1 MEERSLELKKAGLAI
16 PKVLE
21 QNRLLLP
28 YHLYQAKRD
37 WKQIA
42 GEQIAK
48 YSYILDFKDKQV
60 IIAVMN
66 PVYMNYL
73 FMYKNKIIEEI
84 NSYVGHRAIADV
96 RFVKKGKKPVRTVY
110 ETLKGEVEDVFPKET
125 ISQVRLDDA
134 TVAHIRRETA
144 HLPEGLR
151 KKVVQLR
158 FAQAKRKKA
167 YELEGFAACPRCGR
181 WMAPGEK
188 ECLFCR
194 SEARQALKRQI
205 RSHLDDMPWLSWEAL
220 AAYFQVPVTAG
231 DVEQAY
237 NEVRR
242 NLIYTYIE
250 KVYYEYDTAADDFTM
265 AMLITRRV
273 PGEIPPKFIEN
284 LVAKYRRKDDHVSSP
299 EP

>member
-21 QNRLLLP
+21 KNRLLLP

-73 FMYKNKIIEEI
+73 FMYKNEIIEEI

-96 RFVKKGKKPVRTVY
+96 RFVKKGKKPVRPVY
-110 ETLKGEVEDVFPKET
+110 DTLQGEREDVFPKET
-125 ISQVRLDDA
+125 ISQVRLDDD
-134 TVAHIRRETA
+134 TVARIRQETA
-144 HLPEGLR
+144 HLAEGLR
-151 KKVVQLR
+151 EKVVQLR

-167 YELEGFAACPRCGR
+167 YQLEGFVSCPCCGR
-181 WMAPGEK
+181 WMAPGERQ
-188 ECLFCR
+188 CLFCR
-194 SEARQALKRQI
+194 SEARHALKRQI
-205 RSHLDDMPWLSWEAL
+205 RAYLDDMPWLSWEAVAGYL
-220 AAYFQVPVTAG
+220 KTDVTAAAE
-231 DVEQAY
+231 EQAY

-250 KVYYEYDTAADDFTM
+250 KVYYEYDTAADDFTL

-273 PGEIPPKFIEN
+273 PGDIPPKFIEN
-284 LVAKYRRKDDHVSSP
+284 LVAKYRKKDDHVSPS

>member
-1 MEERSLELKKAGLAI
+1 M
-16 PKVLE
+16 E

-110 ETLKGEVEDVFPKET
+110 ETLEGEVEDVFPKET

-151 KKVVQLR
+151 EKSFSSALPRPSGRRPMSWKASPPVPAAAAGWRL
-158 FAQAKRKKA
+158 AKR
-167 YELEGFAACPRCGR
+167 
-181 WMAPGEK
+181 
-188 ECLFCR
+188 
-194 SEARQALKRQI
+194 
-205 RSHLDDMPWLSWEAL
+205 
-220 AAYFQVPVTAG
+220 
-231 DVEQAY
+231 
-237 NEVRR
+237 N
-242 NLIYTYIE
+242 
-250 KVYYEYDTAADDFTM
+250 
-265 AMLITRRV
+265 
-273 PGEIPPKFIEN
+273 
-284 LVAKYRRKDDHVSSP
+284 VSLP
-299 EP
+299 Q

>member
-21 QNRLLLP
+21 KNRLLLP

-73 FMYKNKIIEEI
+73 FMYKNEIIEEI

-96 RFVKKGKKPVRTVY
+96 RFVKKGKKPVRPVY
-110 ETLKGEVEDVFPKET
+110 ETLQGEREDVFPKET
-125 ISQVRLDDA
+125 ISQVRLDDD
-134 TVAHIRRETA
+134 TVARIRQETA
-144 HLPEGLR
+144 HLAEGLR
-151 KKVVQLR
+151 EKVVQLR

-167 YELEGFAACPRCGR
+167 YQLEGFVSCPCCGR
-181 WMAPGEK
+181 WMAPSERQ
-188 ECLFCR
+188 CLFCR
-194 SEARQALKRQI
+194 SEARHALKRQI
-205 RSHLDDMPWLSWEAL
+205 RAYLDDMPWLSWEAVAGYL
-220 AAYFQVPVTAG
+220 KTDVTAAAE
-231 DVEQAY
+231 EQAY

-250 KVYYEYDTAADDFTM
+250 KVYYEYDTAADDFTL

-273 PGEIPPKFIEN
+273 PGDIPPKFIEN
-284 LVAKYRRKDDHVSSP
+284 LVAKYRKKDDHVSPS

>member
-1 MEERSLELKKAGLAI
+1 MEECSLELKKAGLAI

-96 RFVKKGKKPVRTVY
+96 RFVKKGILLSVQKKLRQEQSACSKQYCCQKKSEKGKIFFHGFCPPFHGSIIDTV
-110 ETLKGEVEDVFPKET
+110 VP
-125 ISQVRLDDA
+125 
-134 TVAHIRRETA
+134 
-144 HLPEGLR
+144 
-151 KKVVQLR
+151 
-158 FAQAKRKKA
+158 
-167 YELEGFAACPRCGR
+167 CPGV
-181 WMAPGEK
+181 
-188 ECLFCR
+188 
-194 SEARQALKRQI
+194 
-205 RSHLDDMPWLSWEAL
+205 LS
-220 AAYFQVPVTAG
+220 
-231 DVEQAY
+231 
-237 NEVRR
+237 
-242 NLIYTYIE
+242 
-250 KVYYEYDTAADDFTM
+250 KC
-265 AMLITRRV
+265 
-273 PGEIPPKFIEN
+273 
-284 LVAKYRRKDDHVSSP
+284 SSVL
-299 EP
+299 

>member
-110 ETLKGEVEDVFPKET
+110 ETLEGEVEDVFPKET

-151 KKVVQLR
+151 EKVVQLR

-181 WMAPGEK
+181 WMVPGEK

-220 AAYFQVPVTAG
+220 AAYLQVPVTAG

-250 KVYYEYDTAADDFTM
+250 KVYYEYDTAADDFTL

>member
-110 ETLKGEVEDVFPKET
+110 ETLEGEVEDVFPKET
-125 ISQVRLDDA
+125 ISRCAWMTQRWPISAGKRLICQKA
-134 TVAHIRRETA
+134 AGKSRSAPLCSGQTE
-144 HLPEGLR
+144 EGL
-151 KKVVQLR
+151 
-158 FAQAKRKKA
+158 
-167 YELEGFAACPRCGR
+167 
-181 WMAPGEK
+181 
-188 ECLFCR
+188 
-194 SEARQALKRQI
+194 
-205 RSHLDDMPWLSWEAL
+205 
-220 AAYFQVPVTAG
+220 
-231 DVEQAY
+231 
-237 NEVRR
+237 
-242 NLIYTYIE
+242 
-250 KVYYEYDTAADDFTM
+250 
-265 AMLITRRV
+265 
-273 PGEIPPKFIEN
+273 
-284 LVAKYRRKDDHVSSP
+284 
-299 EP
+299 

>member
-21 QNRLLLP
+21 KNRLLLP

-96 RFVKKGKKPVRTVY
+96 RFVK
-110 ETLKGEVEDVFPKET
+110 
-125 ISQVRLDDA
+125 
-134 TVAHIRRETA
+134 
-144 HLPEGLR
+144 
-151 KKVVQLR
+151 
-158 FAQAKRKKA
+158 
-167 YELEGFAACPRCGR
+167 
-181 WMAPGEK
+181 
-188 ECLFCR
+188 
-194 SEARQALKRQI
+194 
-205 RSHLDDMPWLSWEAL
+205 
-220 AAYFQVPVTAG
+220 
-231 DVEQAY
+231 
-237 NEVRR
+237 
-242 NLIYTYIE
+242 
-250 KVYYEYDTAADDFTM
+250 
-265 AMLITRRV
+265 
-273 PGEIPPKFIEN
+273 
-284 LVAKYRRKDDHVSSP
+284 
-299 EP
+299 

>member
-21 QNRLLLP
+21 KNRLLLP

-96 RFVKKGKKPVRTVY
+96 RFVKKGKKTVRPVY
-110 ETLKGEVEDVFPKET
+110 ETLQGEREDVFPKET
-125 ISQVRLDDA
+125 IRQVRLDDD
-134 TVAHIRRETA
+134 TVARIRQETA
-144 HLPEGLR
+144 HLAEGLR
-151 KKVVQLR
+151 EKVVSSVSPRPSGRRLTSWKASFPVPAAAAGWR
-158 FAQAKRKKA
+158 LAKGSA
-167 YELEGFAACPRCGR
+167 SFAAARPGR
-181 WMAPGEK
+181 P
-188 ECLFCR
+188 
-194 SEARQALKRQI
+194 
-205 RSHLDDMPWLSWEAL
+205 
-220 AAYFQVPVTAG
+220 
-231 DVEQAY
+231 
-237 NEVRR
+237 
-242 NLIYTYIE
+242 
-250 KVYYEYDTAADDFTM
+250 
-265 AMLITRRV
+265 
-273 PGEIPPKFIEN
+273 
-284 LVAKYRRKDDHVSSP
+284 
-299 EP
+299 

>member
-1 MEERSLELKKAGLAI
+1 MEERSLKLEKAGLAI

-21 QNRLLLP
+21 KNRLLLP
-28 YHLYQAKRD
+28 YRMYQAKRD

-48 YSYILDFKDKQV
+48 YSYILDFKNNQA

-110 ETLKGEVEDVFPKET
+110 ETLAGEEENVFPKEN
-125 ISQVRLDDA
+125 IRQVRLDDA
-134 TVAHIRRETA
+134 TVAHIWQETA
-144 HLPEGLR
+144 HLADGLR
-151 KKVVQLR
+151 DKVVQLR
-158 FAQAKRKKA
+158 FAQAKRRKA
-167 YELEGFAACPRCGR
+167 YALEGFSLCPQCGR
-181 WMAPGEK
+181 WMAPGESQ
-188 ECLFCR
+188 CLFCR
-194 SEARQALKRQI
+194 SAARHALKRKV
-205 RSHLDDMPWLSWEAL
+205 RSQLDEMPWLSWEQMAGYL
-220 AAYFQVPVTAG
+220 QVPVTAETA
-231 DVEQAY
+231 EQAY

-250 KVYYEYDTAADDFTM
+250 KVYYEYDTAADDLIL

-273 PGEIPPKFIEN
+273 PGDIPPKFIEN
-284 LVAKYRRKDDHVSSP
+284 LVAKYRKKDAHVSPS